1 MNTEAS
7 FQNPENQLPKYL
19 ENQFP
24 KYLENKLPK
33 NPEKPKEHKKT
44 ASKILENQFPKYPK
58 GMRSVLGR
66 WRG

>member
-24 KYLENKLPK
+24 KYPENKLPK
-33 NPEKPKEHKKT
+33 NPKKKMNT
-44 ASKILENQFPKYPK
+44 KKQLPKY
-58 GMRSVLGR
+58 
-66 WRG
+66 